1 MFYVETITYRGSV
14 VFTERERFTDFDN
27 ASRKYFMEAEDL
39 LQGSEDNELKNGF
52 DLTDMIKDI
61 VVLGVVF
68 NIKIRCDD
76 GTLKKH
82 SLIYAQK

>member
-39 LQGSEDNELKNGF
+39 LQGSEDSELKNGF
-52 DLTDMIKDI
+52 DLTDMIKDR